1 MLGIQEVISKE
12 SSTQAFSELASD
24 AQIERVVHALEAN
37 GIHAIIAENGEEARR
52 IFFELIPEGAEVFLG
67 ASVTLETLGIKDE
80 IDTSGRYEALRP
92 KMFAMDRATQ
102 GREIRKLG
110 GAPDYAAGSVHAV
123 TEEGQVL
130 IASNTGSQL
139 GPYASG
145 ADHVIWVVGTQ
156 KIVKD
161 LNEGFRRIYEY
172 DLPLETEHMR
182 QLYNAPTSVNKVLV
196 VNREIRPNRT
206 TMILVK
212 EEVGY

>member
-1 MLGIQEVISKE
+1 MLTVENTVSNLIPNHEF
-12 SSTQAFSELASD
+12 AHLASD
-24 AQIERVVHALEAN
+24 EQIDRVVKALEAN
-37 GIHAIIAENGEEARR
+37 GIHALVAENGEEASR

-67 ASVTLETLGIKDE
+67 ASVTLEALGIKEE
-80 IDTSGRYEALRP
+80 IDNSGGYDALRP
-92 KMFAMDRATQ
+92 KMFKMDRATQ
-102 GREIRKLG
+102 GREIRKLV

-123 TEEGQVL
+123 TEDGQVL

-145 ADHVIWVVGTQ
+145 AGTVIWVVGAQ

-182 QLYNAPTSVNKVLV
+182 QLYNAPTGVNKILI
-196 VNREIRPNRT
+196 VNREIRPGRI
-206 TMILVK
+206 TMIIVK
-212 EEVGY
+212 EQLGF